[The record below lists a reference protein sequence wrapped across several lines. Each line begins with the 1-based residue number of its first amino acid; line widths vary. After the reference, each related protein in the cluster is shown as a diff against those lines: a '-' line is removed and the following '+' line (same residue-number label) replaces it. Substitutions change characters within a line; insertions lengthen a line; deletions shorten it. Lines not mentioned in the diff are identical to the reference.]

1 MGRVEKDLNTLNPLC
16 LKCVL
21 SIPFSILYTV
31 KLLRN
36 VKAEE
41 FLITNDKIKSS
52 FFCFFCSDL
61 KQKKIDSSFLNL
73 SLNANSIVVE
83 SHKSL
88 YNDLKRHKY
97 EMSFLFL

>member
-52 FFCFFCSDL
+52 FFCSDL
-61 KQKKIDSSFLNL
+61 KQKKLTAVFL
-73 SLNANSIVVE
+73 IC
-83 SHKSL
+83 H
-88 YNDLKRHKY
+88 
-97 EMSFLFL
+97 